1 MPIYIFVRFHAKP
14 GCTPK
19 LVAALQEIVVPTRAE
34 PGCAAMNVFRS
45 LDDPSA
51 FFIHSH
57 WKSQADLDSH
67 MKTEHM
73 QTFLAKLADLLT
85 EEAVPSRTS
94 RIA

>member
-14 GCTPK
+14 GCVPK
-19 LVAALQEIVVPTRAE
+19 LVAALQEIVVPTRSE
-34 PGCAAMNVFRS
+34 TGCAAMNVFRS
-45 LDDPSA
+45 LDDPNS

-67 MKTEHM
+67 IKSAHM
-73 QTFLAKLADLLT
+73 QVFFTKIADLLT